1 MTALTPTL
9 VPPGYREDPRGNLV
23 REANIHPRELLADQ
37 LVRDLVGRVQTAAAD
52 LSALKRDLLGDV
64 AAFVA
69 LVVADYGAQVSGAD
83 GGVSLTTYDGRL
95 KVERVRADRIQVGP
109 EILAAEQL
117 VREILSE
124 ITDPIAKPIAERAFS
139 RHKKTG
145 ELSAAKLI
153 ALAGVEIDDP
163 RWREAQR
170 AIKDS
175 LTATG
180 TVTYFRAYR
189 RSTSDQTWEQIPL
202 DFSAIEP
209 AAPRPLPAPPAN
221 PGVDTG
227 GVQ

>member
-1 MTALTPTL
+1 MTTIPD
-9 VPPGYREDPRGNLV
+9 GYREDPRGNLV
-23 REANIHPRELLADQ
+23 AERNIHPRDLLADQ
-37 LVRDLVGRVQTAAAD
+37 MVRDLVARCQGAGGFLAD
-52 LSALKRDLLGDV
+52 LKRDLLGDV
-64 AAFVA
+64 SAFAQLVA
-69 LVVADYGAQVSGAD
+69 ADYGAVITGAD

-95 KVERVRADRIQVGP
+95 KIERVRADRIQVGP

-139 RHKKTG
+139 RHRKTG

-189 RSTSDQTWEQIPL
+189 RTDTDKPWEQIPL
-202 DFSAIEP
+202 DFSAIVP
-209 AAPRPLPAPPAN
+209 SAPRAKPAPPQNA
-221 PGVDTG
+221 G
-227 GVQ
+227 GTPALHGEAA